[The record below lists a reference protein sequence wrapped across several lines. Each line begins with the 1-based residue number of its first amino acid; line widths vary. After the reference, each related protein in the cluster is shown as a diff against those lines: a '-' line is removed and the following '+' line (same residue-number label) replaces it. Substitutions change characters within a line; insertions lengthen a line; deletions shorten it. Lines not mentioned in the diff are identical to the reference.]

1 MKPRYAIVRVD
12 KEHYLNSCP
21 AGFEEINNDFVC
33 SYNKDTILYQKDKT
47 LNQYV
52 CDCSKC
58 RYGDTKEQLIAKVEQ
73 AIRINVKNGVCLYTE
88 NNYIHTTDNRFFWKW
103 VAEFIV
109 KFLGVEE

>member
-21 AGFEEINNDFVC
+21 AVFEEINNDFVC

-58 RYGDTKEQLIAKVEQ
+58 RYGDTKEQLIQKVKQ
-73 AIRINVKNGVCLYTE
+73 AIERIIQQRYIEINYSNFKMSYT
-88 NNYIHTTDNRFFWKW
+88 TKSLAKD
-103 VAEFIV
+103 IV
-109 KFLGVEE
+109 EFLGVEK